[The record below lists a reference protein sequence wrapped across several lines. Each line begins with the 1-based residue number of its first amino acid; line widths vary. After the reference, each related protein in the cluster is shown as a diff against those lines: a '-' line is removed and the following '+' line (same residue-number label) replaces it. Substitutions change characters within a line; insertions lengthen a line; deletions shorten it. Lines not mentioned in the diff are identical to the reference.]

1 MNKADVVVLISV
13 IFTIIP
19 LIESMAAKIFANKTI
34 FGRTELAVWFGL
46 MTATLIIN
54 DTNLWR
60 AIIFGGISGFLVQP
74 LTDLYLTK
82 KTLVYCDKEYFF
94 LDTKTPTWVA
104 GLWGIALTQLSYL
117 WTRIDPLMIFLNI
130 APNEQVK
137 WFLFVVIG
145 FLYFFIFEFAVSNYT
160 DWWRRKHCKKIWNIP
175 IYALFAYLCSLI
187 FLPVFFPVDIFE
199 LIIMGILY
207 GLYIMAFFMLCCET
221 AYDPEID

>member
-19 LIESMAAKIFANKTI
+19 LIESMAAKIFANETI
-34 FGRTELAVWFGL
+34 FGRMELAVWLGL
-46 MTATLIIN
+46 MTAMLIIG
-54 DTNLWR
+54 DSNLWR
-60 AIIFGGISGFLVQP
+60 AVIFGGISGFLVQP

-82 KTLVYCDKEYFF
+82 KTLVYGDKEYFF

-104 GLWGIALTQLSYL
+104 SLWGIALTQLSYL
-117 WTRIDPLMIFLNI
+117 WARIDPLMIFLNI

-160 DWWRRKHCKKIWNIP
+160 DWWWRKNCKKILDIP
-175 IYALFAYLCSLI
+175 VYALFAELCSLI
-187 FLPVFFPVDIFE
+187 LLPIFFTADNSL
-199 LIIMGILY
+199 LIIASILY
-207 GLYIMAFFMLCCET
+207 GLCVTILFRSYCFM
-221 AYDPEID
+221 AYDSKIE